1 MGATRIGLILAAA
14 LLLSPFAIS
23 TATGAPPGSVDPT
36 FDPGQGPL
44 HVSPGQGEGVLIQ
57 PDNKII
63 VGGNFNALNLAKVG
77 PIVRFNPDGSHDTTF
92 DTSHLA
98 PTEGASGTEETALVP
113 RALQT
118 NGQVLITPGIFN
130 EGYGPRSLLRLNA
143 DGSLDPSF
151 NPSFEYEYFP
161 QVYQVLVLA
170 DGKMLVSGAFNRVNG
185 IERPSLARL
194 NPDGSVDQSFN
205 PARSGSVRLQST
217 GKLIVSSGYRLHSD
231 GSLDPTFIADIPPGY
246 SGFRSMDSF
255 LVQADDKIVYSQR
268 LDFWGTDAIRR
279 LNADGTRDLGFQ
291 EFQGQFI
298 SLQLLQ
304 SDGKIIA
311 GVRLN
316 PNGTRDETF
325 RPEELGGSVAQ
336 QNDGKLVTAGR
347 FDSLPYGVRRLF
359 LDGSLDPSFA
369 PDVGLTVISRVKIE
383 HACLLPNG
391 KIVIAGLFNYMD
403 DLPRTRIA
411 VLNHDGT
418 PDAGFDAGDLL
429 VLPFRDP
436 HLAGLFAQSDGK
448 IFVSFE
454 ARLVRLN
461 PDGTEDGTFHYTPAT
476 AGPSVVTGE
485 RGEKLL
491 INGPDGLVRVHRDGT
506 RDFSFQPAVNGRV
519 LFIEPDGKIMV
530 TEGNRTA
537 TRLHPDGALDTVL
550 SGVGGVPT
558 FDFLHSLVRQ
568 PDGKY
573 LVSRSDILSKRDMFF
588 RLNHDG
594 TPDSSFSSDVA
605 TVHFMVVDDAGITVA
620 GNIAPKAPWP
630 EGEYR
635 YGVVRLNFDG
645 SRDQTFRPAEFNAGA
660 SLSRLLLQP
669 DGNLIVAGHFD
680 RIGGVE
686 RNGIARLIGGAANQ
700 IANFSTRAHVASGD
714 AAEIGGFIITGAAPK
729 RVIIRALGPS
739 LEASGV
745 AVSETLANPV
755 LTLRDGAGV
764 VIAQNDDW
772 RDNHEAEI
780 AGTGLAPSHNR
791 DAAIVATLQPGN
803 FTAVI
808 EDRTGGDGLALFEI
822 YDLDRASDST
832 LANIS
837 TRAFV
842 GRHDNVLIGGVI
854 VQGGAA
860 EAIVR
865 ALGPDLAEAGVPTPL
880 QNPTLEL
887 RDAQGNLLI
896 ANDDWRTDQEQ
907 AIIATGLAPKHER
920 DSAILATLP
929 PAAYTAI
936 LRGSGNSTGIGL
948 LEVYKLE

>member
-1 MGATRIGLILAAA
+1 MSAARAGLILVAA
-14 LLLSPFAIS
+14 LLLSPFGVSSAN
-23 TATGAPPGSVDPT
+23 GAPPGTVDPT
-36 FDPGQGPL
+36 FDPGRGPR

-63 VGGNFNALNLAKVG
+63 VGGNFNGINLTHVG
-77 PIVRFNPDGSHDTTF
+77 PIVRFNPDGSHDATF

-98 PTEGASGTEETALVP
+98 PARFSGDRDTLVP
-113 RALQT
+113 RALQP
-118 NGQVLITPGIFN
+118 NGQILVAPGYFN
-130 EGYGPRSLLRLNA
+130 ENYASRALLRLNA
-143 DGSLDPSF
+143 DGSLDTSF
-151 NPSFEYEYFP
+151 NPSFADEYFP
-161 QVYQVLVLA
+161 RVYQVLVLA
-170 DGKMLVSGAFNRVNG
+170 DGKLLVSGAFDSING
-185 IERPSLARL
+185 IQRPGLARL
-194 NPDGSVDQSFN
+194 NPDGSVDQNFN
-205 PARSGSVRLQST
+205 PARSGSVQLQST
-217 GKLIVSSGYRLHSD
+217 GKLIVSSGYRLNSD
-231 GSLDPTFIADIPPGY
+231 GSLDPTFVAVVPPGY
-246 SGFRSMDSF
+246 YGYGHLESF
-255 LVQADDKIVYSQR
+255 LVQPDDKIVYSQR

-279 LNADGTRDLGFQ
+279 LNADGTPDPSFQ
-291 EFQGQFI
+291 EFHGQFI
-298 SLQLLQ
+298 SVQLLQ

-311 GVRLN
+311 GARLN
-316 PNGTRDETF
+316 PDGTRDESF
-325 RPEELGGSVAQ
+325 RPEILGRWVAQ
-336 QNDGKLVTAGR
+336 QNDGKLVTADG
-347 FDSLPYGVRRLF
+347 FYTVPYGVRRLF

-369 PDVGLTVISRVKIE
+369 PGMGLTVISSVKIE

-391 KIVIAGLFNYMD
+391 KIVIAGSFNYIG
-403 DLPRTRIA
+403 DLPRKRIA

-418 PDAGFDAGDLL
+418 PDEGFEAGDLL
-429 VLPFRDP
+429 MAPYRDP
-436 HLAGLFAQSDGK
+436 DLYALFVQSDGK

-454 ARLVRLN
+454 GRLVRLN
-461 PDGTEDGTFHYTPAT
+461 PDGTEDATFQYTPAT

-485 RGEKLL
+485 QGDKLL

-519 LFIEPDGKIMV
+519 LFVEPDGKIMV
-530 TEGNRTA
+530 MEGYRSA

-558 FDFLHSLVRQ
+558 YDFLHSIVRQ

-594 TPDSSFSSDVA
+594 TRDPSFSADVA
-605 TVHFMVVDDAGITVA
+605 SVHFIVVDEAGITIA
-620 GNIAPKAPWP
+620 GNIAPWAPWP
-630 EGEYR
+630 GGEYR
-635 YGVVRLNFDG
+635 YGVARLNFDG
-645 SRDQTFRPAEFNAGA
+645 GRDATFRPAEVNAGA

-745 AVSETLANPV
+745 TGSETLENPV

-780 AGTGLAPSHNR
+780 AATGLAPAHHR
-791 DAAIVATLQPGN
+791 EAAIVATLQPGN
-803 FTAVI
+803 FTAVV

-822 YDLDRASDST
+822 YDLERASDST

-842 GRHDNVLIGGVI
+842 GQNDNALIGGVI
-854 VQGGAA
+854 VQGSATKT
-860 EAIVR
+860 IVR

-896 ANDDWRTDQEQ
+896 ANDDWRTEQEQ
-907 AIIATGLAPKHER
+907 AITATGLAPKHER
-920 DSAILATLP
+920 DSAILAALP

-948 LEVYKLE
+948 LEFYKLE